1 VDGGVNSYKIEYY
14 FTDYVMADSP
24 ESALAE
30 SYDKNIM
37 GLDVDQIKLY
47 RIEQQHK
54 KDLH

>member
-1 VDGGVNSYKIEYY
+1 MDGGVNSYKIEYY